1 MGKKL
6 ETHFDNLDKFYTECE
21 VQEDTGSPDKYKEIS
36 RVDDPEWVGLTK
48 EEIQKSKYF
57 YKEGLDKLEKLDED
71 LIFGGSKTNYK
82 YDENDGDDMNYDR
95 FIEGLPSLRKRQR
108 TGGDKNGKFIKL
120 HVGICESC
128 TVSAKDMLYK
138 SYTALKLA
146 DYLESQGYRVQISTF
161 AEVESLGYYKKDH
174 IEYLLVEV
182 VFKRFEDPLIL
193 PTMLTC
199 VSPWF
204 FRYHMFR
211 FWTAKFKCGWGLG
224 HVPRQTRKS
233 TKSDIYISSGECL
246 CEEGAKEKIEEIKKL
261 FETDHGDEE

>member
-21 VQEDTGSPDKYKEIS
+21 VQEETGSPDKYKEIS

-128 TVSAKDMLYK
+128 MISAKDMLYK

-161 AEVESLGYYKKDH
+161 AEVESLGYYKEDR

-182 VFKRFEDPLIL
+182 VFKRFEDP
-193 PTMLTC
+193 
-199 VSPWF
+199 
-204 FRYHMFR
+204 
-211 FWTAKFKCGWGLG
+211 
-224 HVPRQTRKS
+224 
-233 TKSDIYISSGECL
+233 
-246 CEEGAKEKIEEIKKL
+246 
-261 FETDHGDEE
+261 